1 MNDQLKHG
9 NCSECQRL
17 WKENENLRAI
27 IRKEL
32 SENDEFGA
40 EYVHVSILRRE
51 NEELR
56 EKLKV
61 ALKAL
66 DEIDKGCSR
75 HDTTAW
81 NIANDALDE
90 ISRIG

>member
-1 MNDQLKHG
+1 MSRDKSRLRELEIINAGKLKYG

-17 WKENENLRAI
+17 WRENENLRAI

-56 EKLKV
+56 KEIKELKEKL
-61 ALKAL
+61 
-66 DEIDKGCSR
+66 
-75 HDTTAW
+75 
-81 NIANDALDE
+81 
-90 ISRIG
+90 